1 MIVFMTVPFNVQSSS
16 CKIVLFNDK
25 EPMLTIMTC
34 KTSVDITFKS

>member
-1 MIVFMTVPFNVQSSS
+1 MIAFMTVPFSVQSSS
-16 CKIVLFNDK
+16 CNVVLFNVK